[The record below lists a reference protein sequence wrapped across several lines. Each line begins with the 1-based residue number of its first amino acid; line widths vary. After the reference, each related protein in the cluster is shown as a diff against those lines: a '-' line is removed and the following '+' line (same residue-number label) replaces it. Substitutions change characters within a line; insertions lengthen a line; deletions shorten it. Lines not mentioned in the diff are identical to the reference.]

1 MSSNIRFIYL
11 IEPISHLIPHVQ
23 KPKIPIKPNEK
34 LVWTGMVLFIYLIY
48 SQIPLYG
55 IYKTQDAD
63 PLHYM
68 RIILASSKG
77 TLAELGITPIITASL
92 IFGLLRSIRVIA
104 VDPNVKQDRFL
115 FEQTTKFV
123 AIIMTIG
130 QAFAYVKGGMYGPV
144 NLIGFFNSIL
154 LIVQLVIGGI
164 IIIILDEI
172 LSKEYGLIS
181 GISLFVATNISE
193 NLMWKCFSPFTVASE
208 RGIEYEGS
216 IIAFFHFL
224 ITKKNKLEAL
234 RLAFFRRSSPNI
246 LQLLS
251 TLAITLLIIYLWR
264 FKTNV
269 KITSKNA
276 PGATHNLPIKLFYSS
291 TTPIIVIN
299 MVISHLYVISQILYR
314 RYGSSFIIK
323 LLGTW
328 AEKNGEQVATG
339 GIVYFVTPPKDFF
352 EFITRPLKSITYII
366 FILYFS
372 GWFTQ
377 TMVELT
383 GKGPLDLAKALKNQG
398 FFLEGIRENEK
409 SIYERLE
416 KLIPTV
422 SFLSGMVIA
431 ALQILADLIGAT
443 GSGTGILLLVSTILQ
458 VQENT
463 EEKSFK
469 GNVNVLLEE

>member
-1 MSSNIRFIYL
+1 MSNIRLIYL
-11 IEPISHLIPHVQ
+11 IEPISHLIPYVP
-23 KPKIPIKPNEK
+23 KPKISVRPNEK
-34 LVWTGMVLFIYLIY
+34 LIWTGMVLFIYLIY

-77 TLAELGITPIITASL
+77 TLAELGISPIITSS
-92 IFGLLRSIRVIA
+92 FLLGILKTTRIIS
-104 VDPNVKQDRFL
+104 VDSNLKEDRIL

-123 AIIMTIG
+123 AIIITLG
-130 QAFAYVKGGMYGPV
+130 QAIAYVMGGMYGPV
-144 NLIGFFNSIL
+144 NLIGTFNSIL
-154 LIVQLVIGGI
+154 LVIQLVIGGI
-164 IIIILDEI
+164 IIIILDEL
-172 LSKEYGLIS
+172 LSNDYGLIS

-208 RGIEYEGS
+208 RGIEYEGA

-224 ITKKNKLEAL
+224 ITKNKKTEAL
-234 RLAFFRRSSPNI
+234 RLAFFRRSSPNL

-251 TLAITLLIIYLWR
+251 TLVIILLVIYLWR
-264 FKTNV
+264 FKVNI
-269 KITSKNA
+269 KLTSKRVH
-276 PGATHNLPIKLFYSS
+276 GATYKQPIKLFYSS

-299 MVISHLYVISQILYR
+299 TFISNLYLISQVLYR
-314 RYGSSFIIK
+314 RYNHSFFIRLI
-323 LLGTW
+323 GTW

-339 GIVYFVTPPKDFF
+339 GIAYFITPPKNFF
-352 EFITRPLKSITYII
+352 EFITHPLKSIIYVI

-377 TMVELT
+377 TMVDLS
-383 GKGPLDLAKALKNQG
+383 GKGAIDLARGLKNQG
-398 FFLEGIRENEK
+398 FFLEGIRENEE
-409 SIYERLE
+409 SILKRLQN
-416 KLIPTV
+416 LIPTV

-431 ALQILADLIGAT
+431 GLQILADLIGAI

-458 VQENT
+458 VQENN
-463 EEKSFK
+463 EEKINK
-469 GNVNVLLEE
+469 GNVNILFEG

>member
-1 MSSNIRFIYL
+1 
-11 IEPISHLIPHVQ
+11 
-23 KPKIPIKPNEK
+23 
-34 LVWTGMVLFIYLIY
+34 
-48 SQIPLYG
+48 
-55 IYKTQDAD
+55 
-63 PLHYM
+63 
-68 RIILASSKG
+68 
-77 TLAELGITPIITASL
+77 
-92 IFGLLRSIRVIA
+92 
-104 VDPNVKQDRFL
+104 
-115 FEQTTKFV
+115 
-123 AIIMTIG
+123 
-130 QAFAYVKGGMYGPV
+130 
-144 NLIGFFNSIL
+144 
-154 LIVQLVIGGI
+154 
-164 IIIILDEI
+164 
-172 LSKEYGLIS
+172 
-181 GISLFVATNISE
+181 
-193 NLMWKCFSPFTVASE
+193 
-208 RGIEYEGS
+208 
-216 IIAFFHFL
+216 
-224 ITKKNKLEAL
+224 
-234 RLAFFRRSSPNI
+234 
-246 LQLLS
+246 
-251 TLAITLLIIYLWR
+251 
-264 FKTNV
+264 
-269 KITSKNA
+269 
-276 PGATHNLPIKLFYSS
+276 
-291 TTPIIVIN
+291 